1 VLVEEHRVIIAA
13 RLVKSLFFQ
22 VGGQQ
27 GDSAAVQGDVAG
39 LAALAGQR
47 RQGRVLEADVADG
60 QVGDFLDPGAGVVER
75 GEQGRV
81 APALPG
87 GPVGP
92 GEQEPGLL
100 DGQVP
105 DGGTVLF
112 LGGDGEDV
120 LPAGHPGR
128 VLGLH
133 PRGERADRGQPLVA
147 GRDAVA
153 PVFLQ
158 VAEECGDGAGVE
170 VVEGEPGRRDGPLVA
185 EPGDQEPE
193 RVAVGRDRGRR
204 AAAEPGQVG
213 GQEAAQGDREV
224 SRHRLALR

>member
-1 VLVEEHRVIIAA
+1 MTVAPSRGTWRVLRPLPVSDAMA
-13 RLVKSLFFQ
+13 
-22 VGGQQ
+22 
-27 GDSAAVQGDVAG
+27 
-39 LAALAGQR
+39 
-47 RQGRVLEADVADG
+47 RVLEADAADG
-60 QVGDFLDPGAGVVER
+60 EVRELGDPGAGVVER

-81 APALPG
+81 AQALPG
-87 GPVGP
+87 GPVGL

-105 DGGTVLF
+105 DGGAVLL

-158 VAEECGDGAGVE
+158 MAEERRDGAGVE
-170 VVEGEPGRRDGPLVA
+170 VVEGEPGGRDRPLVA

-193 RVAVGRDRGRR
+193 RVAVGRDRGGR
-204 AAAEPGQVG
+204 AAAQPGQVG
-213 GQEAAQGDREV
+213 GEEAAQRGREV
-224 SRHRLALR
+224 SRHGRPSGERAARCRRTRAWTRAAICG